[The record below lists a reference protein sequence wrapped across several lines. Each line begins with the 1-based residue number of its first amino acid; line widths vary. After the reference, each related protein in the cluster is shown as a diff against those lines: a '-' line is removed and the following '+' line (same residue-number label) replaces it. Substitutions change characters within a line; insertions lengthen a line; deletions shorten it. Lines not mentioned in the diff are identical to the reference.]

1 MPGEPRDLA
10 QGAAAHEV
18 GETRAAESP
27 RRITQALG
35 IDQNPNGHHPAD
47 RVDPAGG
54 RQRRG
59 VAHGDPVDV
68 RLRSRGFPEPT
79 GRRLGE
85 RAARVTEERDDG
97 RPALQSGVWELAGR
111 LARLWRI
118 RGRQRKRRQ
127 EGAQVQIRV

>member
-1 MPGEPRDLA
+1 MAMPAYRNSPDLA
-10 QGAAAHEV
+10 AEMRGAV
-18 GETRAAESP
+18 GRHTGKSFDWDAFP
-27 RRITQALG
+27 G
-35 IDQNPNGHHPAD
+35 
-47 RVDPAGG
+47 
-54 RQRRG
+54 
-59 VAHGDPVDV
+59 
-68 RLRSRGFPEPT
+68 SRGFPEPT